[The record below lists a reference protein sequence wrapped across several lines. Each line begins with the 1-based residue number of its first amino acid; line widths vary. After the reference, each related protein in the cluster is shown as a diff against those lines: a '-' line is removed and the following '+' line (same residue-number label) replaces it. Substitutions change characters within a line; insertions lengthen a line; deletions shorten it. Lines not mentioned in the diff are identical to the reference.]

1 MNVQLLNIIGFIE
14 FKLFLEGTCS
24 ISTEVLI
31 EGKIAKER
39 KCFLSIKHFG
49 RVKIFEIARK
59 H

>member
-31 EGKIAKER
+31 EGKITK
-39 KCFLSIKHFG
+39 
-49 RVKIFEIARK
+49 
-59 H
+59 